1 MKNANPDKVSNTA
14 RNRGLTQIA
23 AAGEGMVLVPP
34 RDPDALAETIAGLLE
49 QPQRLDELGR
59 AARATAVEQ
68 FSWERCGQA
77 TVAAYEQ
84 ALAEGP
90 R

>member
-1 MKNANPDKVSNTA
+1 MSS
-14 RNRGLTQIA
+14 RQA
-23 AAGEGMVLVPP
+23 AS
-34 RDPDALAETIAGLLE
+34 
-49 QPQRLDELGR
+49 
-59 AARATAVEQ
+59 ATAVEQ

-77 TVAAYEQ
+77 TVAAYER

>member
-1 MKNANPDKVSNTA
+1 VPAIGC
-14 RNRGLTQIA
+14 RGEGGPEEIA

-34 RDPDALAETIAGLLE
+34 RDPDALAETIAELLD
-49 QPQRLDELGR
+49 QPEHLDALGQ

-68 FSWERCGQA
+68 FSWERCGEA
-77 TVAAYEQ
+77 TVAAYER